1 LLVPPQPY
9 GHSDHFPSSLFE
21 DHSLF
26 KHLFLI
32 HSFGVHKPS
41 LITSIYSIQKP
52 TQTANTTQKLFQSQ
66 PARVKMQLTSIF
78 TFLAVGLSFVAAT
91 EDTTTTST
99 STMTKTVTITQCNP
113 TASNCPA
120 QTESE
125 YPVST
130 EVSSS
135 SAYVP
140 SYPAYNSTTAGP
152 TGYPNAT
159 ATLQPTN
166 SYPAVTET
174 SVVIPTAAPT
184 STDVPAS
191 GSRGL
196 FIQSGLMMGVLGAGI
211 ALLA

>member
-1 LLVPPQPY
+1 
-9 GHSDHFPSSLFE
+9 
-21 DHSLF
+21 
-26 KHLFLI
+26 
-32 HSFGVHKPS
+32 
-41 LITSIYSIQKP
+41 
-52 TQTANTTQKLFQSQ
+52 
-66 PARVKMQLTSIF
+66 MQLTSIF

-91 EDTTTTST
+91 EDTTTST

-113 TASNCPA
+113 TATNCPA

-130 EVSSS
+130 SSS
-135 SAYVP
+135 VYVP

-159 ATLQPTN
+159 ATHAPTN